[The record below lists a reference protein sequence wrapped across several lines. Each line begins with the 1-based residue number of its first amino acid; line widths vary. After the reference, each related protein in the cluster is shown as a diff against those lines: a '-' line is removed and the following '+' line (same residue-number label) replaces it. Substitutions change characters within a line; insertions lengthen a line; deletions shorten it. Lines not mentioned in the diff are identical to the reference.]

1 MATRVRVFRSARRY
15 RHNWAFFDR
24 RTIGA
29 DLPEGPL
36 MVRYRLVRVPWF
48 GVFVHH
54 IFRPDADRDLHD
66 HPWPFASLV
75 LRGSY
80 TEVYSL
86 VHDLV
91 ARELQLLPRPHLRMR
106 WRIHRMPLNR
116 AHKITQVE
124 PGTWTLVFVGR
135 RQQDWGFW
143 TNLGWV
149 PWREYV
155 SVTGPLGPDPFDS

>member
-1 MATRVRVFRSARRY
+1 VRLLRPARRY
-15 RHNWAFFDR
+15 RHNWALLDR

-29 DLPEGPL
+29 DLLEGPL
-36 MVRYRLVRVPWF
+36 MIRYRLIRVPWF

-66 HPWPFASLV
+66 HPWPFASFV
-75 LRGSY
+75 IWGSY

-91 ARELQLLPRPHLRMR
+91 ARARVLLPQQHYRRHFSF
-106 WRIHRMPLNR
+106 HRMPLNK
-116 AHKITQVE
+116 AHMITQVE

-135 RQQDWGFW
+135 RQQDWGFYVQG
-143 TNLGWV
+143 GWV

-155 SVTGPLGPDPFDS
+155 SVAGSLGPDPFDS